1 MPAPLF
7 SQRIHTRRTDQQHC
21 RQLLSH
27 GSRSFYAAS
36 LLLPQPY
43 RDAAV
48 SLYAF
53 CRIAD
58 DAIDLSE
65 RPHAAL
71 AELESRLDGIYRN
84 HPWDHPADRNMAR
97 VVRQFGIPRELLDA
111 LLEGFSW
118 DCEVRR
124 YPDIAA
130 VRAYG
135 ARVAGA
141 VGIMMA
147 LLMGQRELKV
157 LARAADLGVAMQLTN
172 IARDV
177 GEDAANGRL
186 YLPLDWMHA
195 AGIDGETWLQ
205 QPHHCAELS
214 RVIEQL
220 LVEADELYARGEAG
234 INCLPASCQPCVM
247 TARLLYGEIGEEVR
261 RRGHDSISSRA
272 VVSPSRK
279 CRVIAGLGKLGRLPR
294 DRLDLK
300 ALPETQFLLDAVAAA
315 PLPAKSADEGES
327 KVEWMLDM
335 YAELQ
340 RRDRI
345 SQQRQAVPACP
356 LLSEE
361 QSGETLAS

>member
-1 MPAPLF
+1 MPAPLY
-7 SQRIHTRRTDQQHC
+7 SRRIHTRRTDQQNC
-21 RQLLSH
+21 RALLSH

-65 RPHAAL
+65 CPHAAL
-71 AELESRLDGIYRN
+71 VELEQRLDGIYHN
-84 HPWDHPADRNMAR
+84 SPWDHPADRTMAR
-97 VVRQFGIPRELLDA
+97 VVRQFGIPRGLLEA
-111 LLEGFSW
+111 LLEGFAW
-118 DCEVRR
+118 DCEERH
-124 YPDIAA
+124 YEDIAA

-135 ARVAGA
+135 ARVAGT
-141 VGIMMA
+141 VGVMMA
-147 LLMGQRELKV
+147 LLMGEREMKV

-186 YLPLDWMHA
+186 YLPLDWLHA
-195 AGIDGETWLQ
+195 AGIDGEAWLKD
-205 QPHHCAELS
+205 PHHCAELS
-214 RVIEQL
+214 RVLEQL

-234 INCLPASCQPCVM
+234 ITCLPASCQPCVM

-261 RRGHDSISSRA
+261 RRGHDSISGRA

-279 CRVIAGLGKLGRLPR
+279 CRVIGGLGRLGRLSR
-294 DRLDLK
+294 DRLDLDP
-300 ALPETQFLLDAVAAA
+300 LPETRFLLEAVAAA
-315 PLPAKSADEGES
+315 PLPSRSADEGES

-345 SQQRQAVPACP
+345 SQQRQAIPACP
-356 LLSEE
+356 LLNEE
-361 QSGETLAS
+361 SRGESVAS